1 MWRVFRNTLNL
12 LDEEKFL
19 ENQMFIHAEVSSGL
33 SRIFVNLMIKISKE
47 GNSVKR
53 LMLILCSP

>member
-12 LDEEKFL
+12 LDEEKIL